1 MNILGGTAVG
11 SLAAIV
17 SALLYCDKFFCGT
30 LSLCSLLCLTPSA
43 PPPFRPAAATSFS
56 LLRTEPLAQ
65 PHQEY

>member
-30 LSLCSLLCLTPSA
+30 MLALVSHTLRVP
-43 PPPFRPAAATSFS
+43 RGESF
-56 LLRTEPLAQ
+56 
-65 PHQEY
+65 